1 MIPENGDK
9 SVTVTAADVTA
20 ALADVGVRR
29 GDCVLFHSSLSSMGR
44 VVGGPNAVIDGFIQ
58 AVGPEGTVA
67 APTLW
72 WHPADPPLRMEDW
85 DIDASPSYVG
95 LVSETFRTRPDSVRS
110 DNPSHSVS
118 AIGGCAVELT
128 AAHVVTPLR
137 HCPWDR
143 AAFSAVSPWQRLYE
157 WNAAYCF
164 IGVDLRVATVRHLVE
179 AMFVEKVLRAL
190 PPDALTAAEDGIAGW
205 GHPGAWPG
213 LSGVKVD
220 EFLTSAGIV
229 TFGRIGS
236 ATLRCLRIRDMVD
249 TLMAALESD
258 PPEAW
263 FDPKFVEWLRAVR
276 G

>member
-1 MIPENGDK
+1 
-9 SVTVTAADVTA
+9 VTPTDVAA
-20 ALADVGVRR
+20 ALDDVGVRP
-29 GDCVLFHSSLSSMGR
+29 GDCVVFHSSLSSMGR

-58 AVGPEGTVA
+58 AVGSEGTVA

-118 AIGGCAVELT
+118 AIGARAVELT
-128 AAHVVTPLR
+128 AAHVVTSLR
-137 HCPWDR
+137 HSPWGR
-143 AAFSAVSPWQRLYE
+143 AAFSAASPWQRLYE

-164 IGVDLRVATVRHLVE
+164 IGVDLRVATVRHLIE

-190 PPDALTAAEDGIAGW
+190 PSDALEAAENGIADW
-205 GHPGAWPG
+205 GRPGVWPG
-213 LSGVKVD
+213 LSGMKAD
-220 EFLTSAGIV
+220 EFLTHAGIV

-249 TLMAALESD
+249 TLMAALEAD

-263 FDPKFVEWLRAVR
+263 FDPEFVEWLHGVR